1 VAGARWL
8 QYIDTARLRILVQ
21 NAPVSHFNPARFERI
36 RWTIYSV
43 LIAAYMLAF
52 FHRFAPAMVSA
63 ELAQSFGIS
72 AAALGS
78 LAAMYFYIY
87 TAMQIPA
94 GVLADT
100 LGSRLSVTLGNL
112 VAGAGSVLF
121 GLAQSFAAAS
131 SGRFLVGLGVSVVFV
146 GLMKSNTVWFS
157 ERRYGT
163 VSGLTLLLGNLGA
176 IAATG
181 PLALMLLRV
190 EWRALFVALG
200 LVAVGLALLS
210 WLLVRDR
217 PEQFGF
223 PSVREM
229 EGLPAHE
236 PRSRHWIRD
245 QLAVFANR
253 RLWPGFVYDF
263 GMTGSLFGMLGLW
276 AVPLLRDVHSLS
288 RGEASLYTTLATVA
302 FALGCLA
309 AGSLSDRL
317 RRRRPVLQAGAG
329 LYLLACLGLLWLPW
343 TPGPGALALFALL
356 GLSAGS
362 FVVAYAQ
369 AKEVAVPALSG
380 MAIALVNTGLFLG
393 TALFQPLFGWAMD
406 LGWDGRLV
414 DGVPVYAVA
423 DYRRGLWL
431 LAGFAAMAMVASRFF
446 VETRACNIAV
456 GAGSAATSDRG

>member
-1 VAGARWL
+1 MN
-8 QYIDTARLRILVQ
+8 QFD
-21 NAPVSHFNPARFERI
+21 PARFERI
-36 RWTIYSV
+36 RWTIYGV
-43 LIAAYMLAF
+43 LVAAYMLAF

-63 ELAQSFGIS
+63 ELAQSFGIT

-100 LGSRLSVTLGNL
+100 LGSRFAVTLGNI

-121 GLAQSFAAAS
+121 GLAESFATAS
-131 SGRFLVGLGVSVVFV
+131 TGRFLVGLGVSVVFV

-163 VSGLTLLLGNLGA
+163 VSGLTLLLGNVGA

-181 PLALMLLRV
+181 PLAFMLMHV
-190 EWRALFVALG
+190 DWRSLFVFLG
-200 LVAVGLALLS
+200 LVAIALGLLS
-210 WLLVRDR
+210 WWLVRDK
-217 PEQFGF
+217 PEDLGF

-229 EGLPAHE
+229 EGQAAHA
-236 PRSRHWIRD
+236 PRTRHWIHDLR
-245 QLAVFANR
+245 AVLANR

-276 AVPLLRDVHSLS
+276 AVPLLRDVHGLS
-288 RGEASLYTTLATVA
+288 RGDASMYTTLATGA

-309 AGSLSDRL
+309 AGSLSDRM
-317 RRRRPVLQAGAG
+317 RRRRPVLQAGA
-329 LYLLACLGLLWLPW
+329 LVYLLACVSLLFLPW
-343 TPGPGALALFALL
+343 APGPAALLLFALL

-362 FVVAYAQ
+362 FVVAYAH
-369 AKEVAVPALSG
+369 AKEVTSPALSG

-393 TALFQPLFGWAMD
+393 TALFQPLFGGAMD
-406 LGWDGRLV
+406 FGWDGLFV
-414 DGVPVYAVA
+414 DGIPVYAA
-423 DYRRGLWL
+423 TDYRRGLWL
-431 LAGFAAMAMVASRFF
+431 LAGFAAMAAVASRFL
-446 VETRACNIAV
+446 VETKCSNI
-456 GAGSAATSDRG
+456 SAQASSE

>member
-1 VAGARWL
+1 MTP
-8 QYIDTARLRILVQ
+8 YD
-21 NAPVSHFNPARFERI
+21 PVRFERL
-36 RWTIYSV
+36 RWTIYGV
-43 LIAAYMLAF
+43 LVAAYMLAF

-63 ELAQSFGIS
+63 ELAQAFGIT

-100 LGSRLSVTLGNL
+100 LGSRFAVTLGNI
-112 VAGAGSVLF
+112 VAGAGSVVF
-121 GLAQSFAAAS
+121 GMAETFATAS
-131 SGRFLVGLGVSVVFV
+131 IGRFLVGLGVSVVFV

-163 VSGLTLLLGNLGA
+163 VSGLTLLLGNVGA

-181 PLALMLLRV
+181 PLALMLMHV
-190 EWRALFVALG
+190 DWRTLFVVLGIFAIGLG
-200 LVAVGLALLS
+200 LVS
-210 WLLVRDR
+210 WWLVRDK
-217 PEQFGF
+217 PEDLGF

-229 EGLPAHE
+229 EGQAAHA
-236 PRSRHWIRD
+236 PRTRHWIHDLR
-245 QLAVFANR
+245 AVLANR
-253 RLWPGFVYDF
+253 RLWPGFFYDF

-276 AVPLLRDVHSLS
+276 AVPLLRDVHGLS
-288 RGEASLYTTLATVA
+288 RGEASVYATLATAA

-317 RRRRPVLQAGAG
+317 HRRRPVLQAGA
-329 LYLLACLGLLWLPW
+329 LIYLLACLALLFLPW
-343 TPGPGALALFALL
+343 TPGAGALGLFALL

-362 FVVAYAQ
+362 FVVAYAH
-369 AKEVAVPALSG
+369 AKEVTAPAFSG

-393 TALFQPLFGWAMD
+393 TALFQPLFGAAMD
-406 LGWDGRLV
+406 LAWDGRLL
-414 DGVPVYAVA
+414 DGVPVYAAA

-431 LAGFAAMAMVASRFF
+431 LAGFAAMAAIASRFL
-446 VETRACNIAV
+446 VETNCRNLTLSP
-456 GAGSAATSDRG
+456 GDR

>member
-1 VAGARWL
+1 
-8 QYIDTARLRILVQ
+8 
-21 NAPVSHFNPARFERI
+21 VSSLDPARFERV
-36 RWTIYSV
+36 RWTIYGV

-63 ELAQSFGIS
+63 ELAQAFGIT

-100 LGSRLSVTLGNL
+100 LGSRFSVTIGNL

-121 GLAQSFAAAS
+121 GLAQSFAGAS
-131 SGRFLVGLGVSVVFV
+131 AGRFLVGLGVSVVFV

-163 VSGLTLLLGNLGA
+163 ISGLTLLLGNVGA

-181 PLALMLLRV
+181 PLALMLLYV

-200 LVAVGLALLS
+200 IVAIGLGLFS
-210 WLLVRDR
+210 WWLVRDR
-217 PEQFGF
+217 PEQLGF

-229 EGLPAHE
+229 EGLPAHA
-236 PRSRHWIRD
+236 PREQHWIRD

-253 RLWPGFVYDF
+253 RLWPGFFYDF

-276 AVPLLRDVHSLS
+276 AVPLLRDVHGLS
-288 RGEASLYTTLATVA
+288 RSEASLYTTLATAA
-302 FALGCLA
+302 FAVGCLA
-309 AGSLSDRL
+309 AGSVSDRL
-317 RRRRPVLQAGAG
+317 GRRRPVLEAGAG
-329 LYLLACLGLLWLPW
+329 LYLLACLCLLFLPW
-343 TPGPGALALFALL
+343 QPGMFALGLFALL

-369 AKEVAVPALSG
+369 AKEVAAPALSG

-414 DGVPVYAVA
+414 DSVPVYAAA

-431 LAGFAAMAMVASRFF
+431 LAGFAALAALASRFF
-446 VETRACNIAV
+446 VETHCRNVTVPAD
-456 GAGSAATSDRG
+456 GR

>member
-1 VAGARWL
+1 VKPH
-8 QYIDTARLRILVQ
+8 D
-21 NAPVSHFNPARFERI
+21 PFRFERI

-52 FHRFAPAMVSA
+52 FHRFAPAMVAA
-63 ELAQSFGIS
+63 ELSESFGIT

-87 TAMQIPA
+87 TVMQIPA

-100 LGSRLSVTLGNL
+100 LGSRFSVTIGNL
-112 VAGAGSVLF
+112 VAGAGSILF
-121 GLAQSFAAAS
+121 GLAESLAAAS
-131 SGRFLVGLGVSVVFV
+131 TGRFLVGLGVSVVFV

-181 PLALMLLRV
+181 PLAMLLLQV
-190 EWRALFVALG
+190 DWRTLFVALG
-200 LVAVGLALLS
+200 LIAMGLGLLS
-210 WLLVRDR
+210 WWLVRDR

-229 EGLPAHE
+229 EGQPAHA
-236 PRSRHWIRD
+236 PRSRHWIHDLR
-245 QLAVFANR
+245 AVLANR

-263 GMTGSLFGMLGLW
+263 GITGSLFGMLGLW
-276 AVPLLRDVHSLS
+276 AVPMLRDVHGLS
-288 RGEASLYTTLATVA
+288 RGEASLYTTVATVA
-302 FALGCLA
+302 FAVSCLV

-317 RRRRPVLQAGAG
+317 QQRRSVLRTGA
-329 LYLLACLGLLWLPW
+329 LVYLLVCLGLLFLPW
-343 TPGPGALALFALL
+343 RPGPLALMLFGLL
-356 GLSAGS
+356 GLGGGS
-362 FVVAYAQ
+362 FVVAYAH
-369 AKEVAVPALSG
+369 AKEVTAPAFSG

-393 TALFQPLFGWAMD
+393 TALFQPMFGWAMD
-406 LGWDGRLV
+406 IGWDGHLA
-414 DGVPVYAVA
+414 DGVPVYAWE

-431 LAGFAAMAMVASRFF
+431 LVAFATMALFASRYL
-446 VETRACNIAV
+446 VETHGRNV
-456 GAGSAATSDRG
+456 SLHPETS

>member
-1 VAGARWL
+1 MIS
-8 QYIDTARLRILVQ
+8 YD
-21 NAPVSHFNPARFERI
+21 PARFERV
-36 RWTIYSV
+36 RWTIYGV
-43 LIAAYMLAF
+43 LVAAYMLAF

-63 ELAQSFGIS
+63 ELAQAFGIT

-100 LGSRLSVTLGNL
+100 LGSRFAVTLGNI
-112 VAGAGSVLF
+112 VAGAGSVVF
-121 GLAQSFAAAS
+121 GLAESFATAS
-131 SGRFLVGLGVSVVFV
+131 IGRFLVGLGVSVVFV

-163 VSGLTLLLGNLGA
+163 ISGLTLLLGNLGA

-181 PLALMLLRV
+181 PLALMLMHV

-200 LVAVGLALLS
+200 IFAMGLGVIS
-210 WLLVRDR
+210 WWLVRDK
-217 PEQFGF
+217 PEDLGF

-229 EGLPAHE
+229 EGQVAHA
-236 PRSRHWIRD
+236 PRTRHWIHDLR
-245 QLAVFANR
+245 AVLANR

-276 AVPLLRDVHSLS
+276 AVPLLRDVHGLG
-288 RGEASLYTTLATVA
+288 RGQASVYTTLATAA

-309 AGSLSDRL
+309 AGSISDRMG
-317 RRRRPVLQAGAG
+317 RRRPVLQAGAL
-329 LYLLACLGLLWLPW
+329 LYLLVCLALLFLPW
-343 TPGPGALALFALL
+343 TPGPGALVLFGLL

-362 FVVAYAQ
+362 FVVAYAH
-369 AKEVAVPALSG
+369 AKEVTAPAFSG

-393 TALFQPLFGWAMD
+393 TALFQPLFGGAMD

-414 DGVPVYAVA
+414 DGVPVYAAA
-423 DYRRGLWL
+423 DYGRGLWL
-431 LAGFAAMAMVASRFF
+431 LAGFAGMAALASRFL
-446 VETRACNIAV
+446 VETHCRNV
-456 GAGSAATSDRG
+456 STAAPV

>member
-1 VAGARWL
+1 VKSH
-8 QYIDTARLRILVQ
+8 D
-21 NAPVSHFNPARFERI
+21 PVRFERI

-52 FHRFAPAMVSA
+52 FHRFAPAMVAA
-63 ELAQSFGIS
+63 ELSESFGIT

-100 LGSRLSVTLGNL
+100 LGSRFSVTIGNL
-112 VAGAGSVLF
+112 VAGAGSILF
-121 GLAQSFAAAS
+121 GLAESLAAAS
-131 SGRFLVGLGVSVVFV
+131 TGRFLVGLGVSVVFV

-181 PLALMLLRV
+181 PLAMLLLQV
-190 EWRALFVALG
+190 DWRTLFVALG
-200 LVAVGLALLS
+200 LVAMGLGLLS
-210 WLLVRDR
+210 WWLVRDR

-229 EGLPAHE
+229 EGQPAHA
-236 PRSRHWIRD
+236 PRSRHWIHDLR
-245 QLAVFANR
+245 AVLANR

-263 GMTGSLFGMLGLW
+263 GITGSLFGMLGLW
-276 AVPLLRDVHSLS
+276 AVPMLRDVHGLS
-288 RGEASLYTTLATVA
+288 RGEASLYTTVATVA
-302 FALGCLA
+302 FAVSCLV

-317 RRRRPVLQAGAG
+317 QQRRSVLRAGA
-329 LYLLACLGLLWLPW
+329 LVYLLVCLGLLFLPW
-343 TPGPGALALFALL
+343 GPGPGALMLFGLL
-356 GLSAGS
+356 GLGGGS
-362 FVVAYAQ
+362 FVVAYAH
-369 AKEVAVPALSG
+369 AKEVTAPAFSG

-393 TALFQPLFGWAMD
+393 TALFQPMFGWAMD
-406 LGWDGRLV
+406 TGWDGHLA
-414 DGVPVYAVA
+414 DGVPVYALE

-431 LAGFAAMAMVASRFF
+431 LVAFAAIAVLASRYL
-446 VETRACNIAV
+446 VETNGRNVSLHPDALP
-456 GAGSAATSDRG
+456 

>member
-1 VAGARWL
+1 V
-8 QYIDTARLRILVQ
+8 LV
-21 NAPVSHFNPARFERI
+21 
-36 RWTIYSV
+36 
-43 LIAAYMLAF
+43 AAYMLAF

-63 ELAQSFGIS
+63 ELSQAFGIS

-100 LGSRLSVTLGNL
+100 LGSRFAVTLGNI

-121 GLAQSFAAAS
+121 GLAETFATAS
-131 SGRFLVGLGVSVVFV
+131 IGRFLVGLGVSVVFV

-163 VSGLTLLLGNLGA
+163 ISGLTLLLGNLGA

-181 PLALMLLRV
+181 PLALILMHV
-190 EWRALFVALG
+190 EWRALFIALG
-200 LVAVGLALLS
+200 VFAMALGIVS
-210 WLLVRDR
+210 WLLVRDK
-217 PEQFGF
+217 PEDLGF

-229 EGLPAHE
+229 EGEEAHA
-236 PRSRHWIRD
+236 PRTRHWIHDLRTV
-245 QLAVFANR
+245 LGNR

-263 GMTGSLFGMLGLW
+263 GIAGSLFGMLGLW
-276 AVPLLRDVHSLS
+276 AVPMLRDVHGLS
-288 RGEASLYTTLATVA
+288 RGEASVYTTLATAA

-309 AGSLSDRL
+309 SGTLSDRL
-317 RRRRPVLQAGAG
+317 RRRRPVLRAGA
-329 LYLLACLGLLWLPW
+329 LVYLLACLGLLLLPW
-343 TPGPGALALFALL
+343 RPGAAALGLFTLL

-362 FVVAYAQ
+362 FVVAYAH
-369 AKEVAVPALSG
+369 AKEVTAPALSG

-406 LGWDGRLV
+406 LGWDGTLV
-414 DGVPVYAVA
+414 NGVPVYAAA
-423 DYRRGLWL
+423 DYQRGLWL
-431 LAGFAAMAMVASRFF
+431 LVGFALLAAVASRFL
-446 VETRACNIAV
+446 VETRCSNLTL
-456 GAGSAATSDRG
+456 SR

>member
-1 VAGARWL
+1 MTP
-8 QYIDTARLRILVQ
+8 YD
-21 NAPVSHFNPARFERI
+21 PVRFERL
-36 RWTIYSV
+36 RWIIYGV
-43 LIAAYMLAF
+43 LVAAYMLAF

-63 ELAQSFGIS
+63 ELAQAFGIS

-100 LGSRLSVTLGNL
+100 LGSRFSVTLGNI
-112 VAGAGSVLF
+112 VAGTGSVVF
-121 GLAQSFAAAS
+121 GMADTFATAS
-131 SGRFLVGLGVSVVFV
+131 IGRFLVGLGVSVVFV

-163 VSGLTLLLGNLGA
+163 VSGLTLLLGNVGA

-181 PLALMLLRV
+181 PLALMLMHID
-190 EWRALFVALG
+190 WRTLFVVLGAVAIGLG
-200 LVAVGLALLS
+200 LVS
-210 WLLVRDR
+210 WWLVRDK
-217 PEQFGF
+217 PEDLGF

-229 EGLPAHE
+229 EGQPPHP
-236 PRSRHWIRD
+236 PRTRHWIHDLRVV
-245 QLAVFANR
+245 LANR
-253 RLWPGFVYDF
+253 RLWPGFAYDF

-276 AVPLLRDVHSLS
+276 AVPLLRDVHGLS
-288 RGEASLYTTLATVA
+288 RGEASVYTTLATAA

-317 RRRRPVLQAGAG
+317 HRRRPVLQAGA
-329 LYLLACLGLLWLPW
+329 LAYLLACLALLFLPW
-343 TPGPGALALFALL
+343 TPGAVALGLFALL

-362 FVVAYAQ
+362 FVVAYAH
-369 AKEVAVPALSG
+369 AKEVTAPAFSG

-393 TALFQPLFGWAMD
+393 TALFQPLFGGAMD
-406 LGWDGRLV
+406 FGWDGRLM
-414 DGVPVYAVA
+414 DGVPVYTAA

-431 LAGFAAMAMVASRFF
+431 LAGFGAMAALASRFL
-446 VETRACNIAV
+446 VETHCRNV
-456 GAGSAATSDRG
+456 TQPPGSR